1 MEMMKIFQK
10 CFWRWKISGEEGW
23 ILPVT
28 EDHHEMLECPEAD
41 CISDLVD
48 DCPGGSLAAAFL

>member
-1 MEMMKIFQK
+1 M
-10 CFWRWKISGEEGW
+10 GEEGW